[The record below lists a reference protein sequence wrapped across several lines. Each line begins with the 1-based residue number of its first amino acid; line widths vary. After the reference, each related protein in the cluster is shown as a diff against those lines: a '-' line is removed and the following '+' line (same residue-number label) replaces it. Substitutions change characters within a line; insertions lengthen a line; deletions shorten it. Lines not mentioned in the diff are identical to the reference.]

1 MNKLYLLY
9 AVILILIF
17 GLAALLFPVSLGA
30 ILSFFWGGCAM
41 LILFNFG
48 NVVKLL
54 ELIFEGK
61 FSQILSKPSPP
72 STIQEPASTNF
83 RDSDT
88 TDAPASTNVKEVDEV
103 IRQSLGEIDKQE
115 RGKAAASKNWNS
127 AARPNSKSSSKRI
140 QSKDINHPRSP
151 RKSGTSK
158 QPDKKKE

>member
-9 AVILILIF
+9 AVILILVF
-17 GLAALLFPVSLGA
+17 GLAALLFHVSLSA
-30 ILSFFWGGCAM
+30 LLSFFWGGCAM

-48 NVVKLL
+48 SVVKML

-61 FSQILSKPSPP
+61 FSEVLSKPSPP
-72 STIQEPASTNF
+72 STIQAPAPTNF
-83 RDSDT
+83 RDSDPT
-88 TDAPASTNVKEVDEV
+88 EAPASTNVKEVDEV

-140 QSKDINHPRSP
+140 QSKNINHPPSP
-151 RKSGTSK
+151 RKSGTSN